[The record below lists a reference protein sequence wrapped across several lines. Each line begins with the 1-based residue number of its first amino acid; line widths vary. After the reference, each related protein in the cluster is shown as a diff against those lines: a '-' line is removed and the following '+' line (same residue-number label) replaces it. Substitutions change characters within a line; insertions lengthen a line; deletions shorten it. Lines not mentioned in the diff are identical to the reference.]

1 MYEIER
7 HLMETYE
14 SLIERIQTTTG
25 DERHEAFS
33 ELMNR
38 FKAAANRWAYAV
50 LEDEHLAQD
59 AAQEAFIAAY
69 DHIDQLREPA
79 AFPGW
84 LKQIVLS
91 RCNRL
96 TRRKQFSTTTFEED
110 SAYTDPIAEVED
122 RDLRDKVI
130 EAVNDLPEHERT
142 VTELF
147 YVAGYSQREIAEQL
161 SVPLTTVKKRLQ
173 YAREHLRT
181 AVYPMNS
188 MVSSIGFDSPEARD
202 TWFDSILV
210 ALLRASHGLA
220 LHDMYSISQFIG

>member
-1 MYEIER
+1 
-7 HLMETYE
+7 METYE
-14 SLIERIQTTTG
+14 ALIERIQTTTG

-38 FKAAANRWAYAV
+38 FKEAANHWAFLV

-84 LKQIVLS
+84 LKQIVMS

-96 TRRKQFSTTTFEED
+96 TRRKHVATTSFEED
-110 SAYTDPIAEVED
+110 SAYTDPIAEVDD
-122 RDLRDKVI
+122 RDLREKVI

-147 YVAGYSQREIAEQL
+147 YVDGYSQREIAEQL
-161 SVPLTTVKKRLQ
+161 SVPITTVKKRLQ
-173 YAREHLRT
+173 YAREHLRI
-181 AVYPMNS
+181 AVYPMNN
-188 MVSSIGFDSPEARD
+188 MVSSIGFDSPEMLYTQLDA
-202 TWFDSILV
+202 IL
-210 ALLRASHGLA
+210 LA
-220 LHDMYSISQFIG
+220 LFGTKRVLPQFNVYSISQFIG

>member
-1 MYEIER
+1 
-7 HLMETYE
+7 METYE
-14 SLIERIQTTTG
+14 SLIERIQSTTS
-25 DERHEAFS
+25 DERHETFS

-38 FKAAANRWAYAV
+38 FKEAANRWAYTV

-96 TRRKQFSTTTFEED
+96 TRRKQVSTTSFEED
-110 SAYTDPIAEVED
+110 SAYTDPIAEAED
-122 RDLRDKVI
+122 RDLREKVI

-147 YVAGYSQREIAEQL
+147 YVDGYSQREIAEQL

-173 YAREHLRT
+173 YAREHLRI

-188 MVSSIGFDSPEARD
+188 VVSSIGFDSPEVLYTQLDA
-202 TWFDSILV
+202 ILL
-210 ALLRASHGLA
+210 ALLGTKRVLPQFNV
-220 LHDMYSISQFIG
+220 YSISQFIG